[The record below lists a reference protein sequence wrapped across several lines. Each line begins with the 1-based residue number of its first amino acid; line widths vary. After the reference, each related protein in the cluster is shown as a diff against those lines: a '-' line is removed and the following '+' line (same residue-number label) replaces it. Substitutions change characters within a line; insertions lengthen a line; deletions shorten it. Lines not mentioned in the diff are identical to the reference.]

1 MLQSQLFTKTRKETP
16 ADEVSKSAQLLIR
29 AGFVHK
35 EMAGVY
41 SFLPLGVRVMKRII
55 RIIKTEMDALG
66 GVELYLS
73 ALQDPEI
80 WKATDRWNDAS
91 IDIWFKTKLKNDTEL
106 GLGLTHEEPLTR
118 MLRDH
123 ISSYRDLPRYIYQFQ
138 TKFRNEVRAKSGLIR
153 TREFLMKD
161 LYSFNATV
169 AELDIFYAKVGQAY
183 ERIFRAVGLGE
194 KTFRTFAGGG
204 AFSKFSHEY
213 QTVCDAGEDTIYLAM
228 DQSVAVNQEVFTDE
242 VLNDLGK
249 QKTDF
254 VQARAIEV
262 GNIFKLGTRFS
273 EALGLMFT
281 DGQGKTKPVVM
292 GSYGIGP
299 ARVMA
304 TIVELYHD
312 EKGMLWPKSV
322 APFDVHVVEF
332 NPKLN
337 STISSAAR
345 DLIELLEKQGIAV
358 LHDDRDLTAGQKFAD
373 SDLIGIPVR
382 VVVSEKTVKAG
393 KFEVKERRS
402 EKPYGATTT
411 EIVQTVQST
420 NNNT

>member
-1 MLQSQLFTKTRKETP
+1 MKQSQLFTKTRKETP
-16 ADEVSKSAQLLIR
+16 KDEVSTSAQLLIR

-35 EMAGVY
+35 ELAGVY

-55 RIIKTEMDALG
+55 KIIKAEMDTLG

-123 ISSYRDLPRYIYQFQ
+123 ISSYRDLPRYVYQFQ

-169 AELDIFYAKVGQAY
+169 AELDIFYEKVGKAY

-194 KTFRTFAGGG
+194 KTFRTFASGG

-228 DQSVAVNQEVFTDE
+228 DQSVAVNKEVFTDE
-242 VLNDLGK
+242 VLKDLGK
-249 QKTDF
+249 KKTDF

-281 DGQGKTKPVVM
+281 DERGASAPVVM

-304 TIVELYHD
+304 AIVELHHD
-312 EKGMLWPKSV
+312 GKGIIWPKSV
-322 APFDVHVVEF
+322 GPFDVHVVEI
-332 NPKLN
+332 NAKHTNEVAN
-337 STISSAAR
+337 SAN
-345 DLIELLEKQGIAV
+345 ELVVQLEKQGMAV
-358 LHDDRDLTAGQKFAD
+358 LHDDRDLSPGQKFAD

-393 KFEVKERRS
+393 KLEVKHRADGEV
-402 EKPYGATTT
+402 EHLDTT
-411 EIVQTVQST
+411 QLASRLR
-420 NNNT
+420 